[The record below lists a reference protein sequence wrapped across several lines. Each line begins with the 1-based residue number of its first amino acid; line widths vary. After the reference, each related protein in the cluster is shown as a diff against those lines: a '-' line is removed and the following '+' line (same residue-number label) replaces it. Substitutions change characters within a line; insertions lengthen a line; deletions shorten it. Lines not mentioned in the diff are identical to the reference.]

1 MSAEESELPEIR
13 GYARW
18 EVAVSAIIGVAIAF
32 LSVWFVSGG
41 TVSVETLYR
50 VSPTVSG
57 GGVGSD
63 WVAANTTPALD
74 FLIALIHAAD
84 VILGVFILVLFF
96 LHWAAFRRL
105 ASQMRQPNER
115 APEGVATDGGNRQGG
130 DGQ

>member
-1 MSAEESELPEIR
+1 MSVDESELPEVR

-18 EVAVSAIIGVAIAF
+18 QVAVSAVAGVAVAF
-32 LSVWFVSGG
+32 LSIWWVSGF
-41 TVSVETLYR
+41 TVSVETMYR

-63 WVAANTTPALD
+63 WVAANTIPALD

-105 ASQMRQPNER
+105 ASKMRQPDEEV
-115 APEGVATDGGNRQGG
+115 AGGVAADGGTPQGG
-130 DGQ
+130 EET

>member
-1 MSAEESELPEIR
+1 MSVDESELPEVR

-18 EVAVSAIIGVAIAF
+18 QVAVSAIVGIAVAF
-32 LSVWFVSGG
+32 LSVWWVSGF
-41 TVSVETLYR
+41 TVSVETMYR
-50 VSPTVSG
+50 VSPSVSG

-63 WVAANTTPALD
+63 WVAANTIPALD

-105 ASQMRQPNER
+105 AAQMRQPDEET
-115 APEGVATDGGNRQGG
+115 AEGVAADGGTPQGG
-130 DGQ
+130 EET